1 MHSSQSHTKT
11 RTPDRT
17 ETDDTPVELQLLQCV
32 RLHLQA
38 DVQRVT
44 EMLQDTKYSHL
55 GQESESLG

>member
-1 MHSSQSHTKT
+1 
-11 RTPDRT
+11 
-17 ETDDTPVELQLLQCV
+17 VELQLLQCV